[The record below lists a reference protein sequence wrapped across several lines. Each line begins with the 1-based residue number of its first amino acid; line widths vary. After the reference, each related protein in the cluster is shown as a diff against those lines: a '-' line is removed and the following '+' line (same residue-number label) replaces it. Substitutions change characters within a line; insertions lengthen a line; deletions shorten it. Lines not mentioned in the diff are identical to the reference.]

1 MANPFETYTFD
12 KANSVFVS
20 LKKTLDKTASN
31 RKYILGDDWQNG
43 GGWVGPHF
51 DGNGKI
57 SEILREQIK
66 RDFASKSDIKAV
78 VRRHRRG
85 VIGRVPNWMVSTR
98 NAPADPEATPN
109 DADDALIGEAQKIL
123 NEFWK
128 NSRVHQTLKDFV
140 TDYLTSEHAVLRL
153 YFVQTD
159 DAVHKLPSTI
169 EDAVKRIHLFREEPA
184 AGCIV
189 VDKKTLKRAS
199 FFRYEEDGAVYI
211 EMCFVDD
218 DGNTVFK
225 KLSQTD
231 AKEFADRNLP
241 TVGKYIKGNTDA
253 EVDFITLPL
262 NEKLLVFEMKGEAFI
277 TAAMRSQQKLVN
289 KAFTMMSH
297 NLDEDGFRK
306 KKILNGLPPGKFGK
320 DATGAQ
326 IYIPDPDGEQ
336 VGAGS
341 ISYTQG
347 LPTVERDAEGRIK
360 TSYTTPSVHE
370 SEPID
375 VKTFIETAKT
385 ASEAILEE
393 ADQMH
398 ITISGDAAPSGES
411 RIQARD
417 NFRQSLEDT
426 KSAFDDC
433 VSEVFET
440 VLAVVAYLMEQDNR
454 FVDLQVT
461 VSALLNLGPKSIE
474 ERRVAREET
483 TEGFRSIESAMEEI
497 GITDP
502 DAMKAII
509 KQEQEEKSKPPK
521 DPTDDPA
528 TGDAE

>member
-1 MANPFETYTFD
+1 MANPFEIYDFD
-12 KANSVFVS
+12 KANSIFVS
-20 LKKTLDKTASN
+20 LKKTLDKTAAN

-43 GGWVGPHF
+43 AGWVGPHF
-51 DGNGKI
+51 DGNGKV
-57 SEILREQIK
+57 SEILRNQIK
-66 RDFASKSDIKAV
+66 RDFASKSDIKAA

-85 VIGRVPNWMVSTR
+85 VIGRVPNWMVSSR
-98 NAPADPEATPN
+98 NAPIDPEAEPSE
-109 DADDALIGEAQKIL
+109 DIVALIGEAQKIL

-128 NSRVHQTLKDFV
+128 NSRVHQTLKDFI
-140 TDYLTSEHAVLRL
+140 TDYLTDECAILRL
-153 YFVQTD
+153 YFVQD
-159 DAVHKLPSTI
+159 EDAANKTPNSI
-169 EDAVKRIHLFREEPA
+169 EDAVKMIHLFREEPA

-199 FFRYEEDGAVYI
+199 FFRYEEDSAVHI

-218 DGNTVFK
+218 GGNTVFR

-231 AKEFADRNLP
+231 AKEFAVKNLP
-241 TVGKYIKGNTDA
+241 TVGKYISGKA
-253 EVDFITLPL
+253 ESEDFITLPL

-306 KKILNGLPPGKFGK
+306 KKILNGLPPGKFEKNEKGEK
-320 DATGAQ
+320 
-326 IYIPDPDGEQ
+326 IYIPDPDGEM

-341 ISYTQG
+341 VSYTQG

-360 TSYTTPSVHE
+360 TNYTTPSVHE
-370 SEPID
+370 SEPVD

-398 ITISGDAAPSGES
+398 ITISGEAEPSGES

-433 VSEVFET
+433 LSEVFET

-454 FVDLQVT
+454 YVDLQVT
-461 VSALLNLGPKSIE
+461 FSALLNLGPKSIE
-474 ERRVAREET
+474 ERRVAREEAKD
-483 TEGFRSIESAMEEI
+483 GFRSEESAMEEI

-509 KQEQEEKSKPPK
+509 KQEREEKSELPK
-521 DPTDDPA
+521 EPADDSA
-528 TGDAE
+528 QGDEE

>member
-1 MANPFETYTFD
+1 MANPFETYTFE
-12 KANSVFVS
+12 KANSVFIS
-20 LKKTLDKTASN
+20 LKKTLDKTSAN

-43 GGWVGPHF
+43 SGWVGPHF
-51 DGNGKI
+51 DGNSKI
-57 SEILREQIK
+57 SEILRNEIK
-66 RDFASKSDIKAV
+66 RDFASKSDIKAA

-85 VIGRVPNWMVSTR
+85 IIGRVPNWIISSRTISS
-98 NAPADPEATPN
+98 DPESKLSAEEE
-109 DADDALIGEAQKIL
+109 ARIAEAQKIL

-140 TDYLTSEHAVLRL
+140 TDYLTNEHAVLRL
-153 YFVQTD
+153 YFVQD
-159 DAVHKLPSTI
+159 DDLQNKTPETI
-169 EDAVKRIHLFREEPA
+169 EDAVKMIHLFREEPA
-184 AGCIV
+184 AGCVV
-189 VDKKTLKRAS
+189 VDKKTLKKAS
-199 FFRYEEDGAVYI
+199 FFRYEEDGTVHI

-231 AKEFADRNLP
+231 AKEFANQNFP
-241 TVGKYIKGNTDA
+241 ASFGKYINGKTDV
-253 EVDFITLPL
+253 EEDFITLPL
-262 NEKLLVFEMKGEAFI
+262 NGKLLFFEMKGEAFI

-440 VLAVVAYLMEQDNR
+440 VLAVVAYLMEQDDR
-454 FVDLQVT
+454 FIDLQVT

-474 ERRVAREET
+474 ERRVAREEAKDNY
-483 TEGFRSIESAMEEI
+483 RSIESAMEEL

-509 KQEQEEKSKPPK
+509 KQEQEEKPK
-521 DPTDDPA
+521 LPEPTDDPA
-528 TGDAE
+528 TGDEE